1 MTESSSGTPQQPNT
15 TASSRVLLIG
25 AGLIVAIIGVA
36 VFINRPSPAD
46 VQPEPAPP
54 VVSPPPAAI
63 ELAPASNEQLDAPE
77 VIAPSD
83 PPIEPIENPLP
94 MLEESDDPV
103 RDALGDIPMG
113 TIGQQYLIPSNIIE
127 RSASLIYLTSKGDV
141 PYKLLPAARPAKP
154 FSISDDGTQVIAD
167 ASGFAR
173 YDALAQW
180 LESLDL
186 STIFLSLQPF
196 LPLFREAWSYY
207 GEPPEDFD
215 FAVVIALDLIASTP
229 SVDTTEARL
238 IKKEAVWIYEDPSI
252 EGLAPIQ
259 KQVLRM
265 GPENAAVVKAK
276 ADEAQALWRQQVM
289 ATP

>member
-1 MTESSSGTPQQPNT
+1 MTETSSGTPQQPNT

-25 AGLIVAIIGVA
+25 AGLIAAIIGAA

-46 VQPEPAPP
+46 IQPEPSPP
-54 VVSPPPAAI
+54 LVSPPPAAI
-63 ELAPASNEQLDAPE
+63 ELAPASEAQLDAPE

-103 RDALGDIPMG
+103 RDALGEIPMG

-141 PYKLLPAARPAKP
+141 PYKLLPVARPAKP
-154 FSISDDGTQVIAD
+154 FSISDDGTQVVAD

-186 STIFLSLQPF
+186 DSILLSLQPF

-265 GPENAAVVKAK
+265 GPENAAVVKSK
-276 ADEAQALWRQQVM
+276 ADEAQALWRQQIM

>member
-25 AGLIVAIIGVA
+25 AGLIVTIIGAA

-83 PPIEPIENPLP
+83 PPIKPIENPLP

-141 PYKLLPAARPAKP
+141 PYKLLPVARPAKP
-154 FSISDDGTQVIAD
+154 FSISDDGTQVVAD

-173 YDALAQW
+173 YDSLAQW

-186 STIFLSLQPF
+186 STILSSLQPF

-229 SVDTTEARL
+229 SVDMTEARL
-238 IKKEAVWIYEDPSI
+238 IKKEAVWIYEDPLI

>member
-1 MTESSSGTPQQPNT
+1 MTETSSGTPQQPNT

-25 AGLIVAIIGVA
+25 AGLIAAIIGAA

-46 VQPEPAPP
+46 IQPEPSPP
-54 VVSPPPAAI
+54 LVSPPPAAI
-63 ELAPASNEQLDAPE
+63 ELAPASEAQLDAPE

-141 PYKLLPAARPAKP
+141 PYKLLPVARPAKP
-154 FSISDDGTQVIAD
+154 FSISDDGTQVVAD

-173 YDALAQW
+173 YDVLAQW

-186 STIFLSLQPF
+186 DSILLSLQPF

-238 IKKEAVWIYEDPSI
+238 IKKEAVWVYEDPSI

>member
-1 MTESSSGTPQQPNT
+1 MTETSSGTPQQPNT

-25 AGLIVAIIGVA
+25 AGLIAAIIGAA

-46 VQPEPAPP
+46 IQPEPSPP
-54 VVSPPPAAI
+54 LVSPPPAAI
-63 ELAPASNEQLDAPE
+63 ELAPASEAQLDAPE

-103 RDALGDIPMG
+103 RDALGEIPMG

-154 FSISDDGTQVIAD
+154 FSISDDGTQVVAD

-186 STIFLSLQPF
+186 GTILLSLQPF

-276 ADEAQALWRQQVM
+276 ADEAQALWRKQIM
-289 ATP
+289 ANP

>member
-25 AGLIVAIIGVA
+25 AGLIVAIIGAA

-54 VVSPPPAAI
+54 AVSPPPAAI

-83 PPIEPIENPLP
+83 PPIKPIENPLP

-141 PYKLLPAARPAKP
+141 PYKLLPVARPAKP
-154 FSISDDGTQVIAD
+154 FSISDDGTQVVAD

-238 IKKEAVWIYEDPSI
+238 IKKEAVWVYEDPSI

-276 ADEAQALWRQQVM
+276 ADEAQALWRQQIM

>member
-25 AGLIVAIIGVA
+25 AGLIVAIIGAA

-141 PYKLLPAARPAKP
+141 PYKLLPVARPAKP
-154 FSISDDGTQVIAD
+154 FSISDDGTQVVAD

-173 YDALAQW
+173 YDSLAQW

-186 STIFLSLQPF
+186 STILLSLQPF

-229 SVDTTEARL
+229 SVDMTEARL
-238 IKKEAVWIYEDPSI
+238 IKKEAVWVYEDPSI

-265 GPENAAVVKAK
+265 GPENATVVKAK
-276 ADEAQALWRQQVM
+276 ADEAQALWRRQVM

>member
-1 MTESSSGTPQQPNT
+1 MTETSSGTPQQPNT

-25 AGLIVAIIGVA
+25 AGLIAAIIGAA

-46 VQPEPAPP
+46 IQPEPSPP
-54 VVSPPPAAI
+54 LVSPPPAAI
-63 ELAPASNEQLDAPE
+63 ELAPASEAQLDAPE

-103 RDALGDIPMG
+103 RDALGEIPMG

-141 PYKLLPAARPAKP
+141 PYKLLPVARPAKP
-154 FSISDDGTQVIAD
+154 FSISDDGTQVVAD

-186 STIFLSLQPF
+186 DSILLSLQPF

-265 GPENAAVVKAK
+265 GPNNAAVVKSK
-276 ADEAQALWRQQVM
+276 ADEAQALWRQQIM

>member
-1 MTESSSGTPQQPNT
+1 MTETSSGTPQQPNT

-25 AGLIVAIIGVA
+25 AGLIAAIIGAA

-46 VQPEPAPP
+46 IQPEPSPP
-54 VVSPPPAAI
+54 LVSPPPAAI
-63 ELAPASNEQLDAPE
+63 ELAPASEAQLDAPE

-141 PYKLLPAARPAKP
+141 PYKLLPVARPAKP
-154 FSISDDGTQVIAD
+154 FSISDDGTQVVAD

-173 YDALAQW
+173 YDVLAQW

-186 STIFLSLQPF
+186 DSILLSLQPF

-238 IKKEAVWIYEDPSI
+238 IKKEAVWVYEDPSI

-276 ADEAQALWRQQVM
+276 ADEAQALWRQQIM

>member
-83 PPIEPIENPLP
+83 PPIKPIENPLP

-141 PYKLLPAARPAKP
+141 PYKLLPVARPAKP
-154 FSISDDGTQVIAD
+154 FSISDDGTQVVAD

-173 YDALAQW
+173 YDSLAQW

-186 STIFLSLQPF
+186 STILSSLQPF

-238 IKKEAVWIYEDPSI
+238 IKKEAVWVYEDPSI

>member
-1 MTESSSGTPQQPNT
+1 MTETSSGTPQQPNT

-25 AGLIVAIIGVA
+25 AGLIAAIIGAA

-46 VQPEPAPP
+46 IQPEPSPP
-54 VVSPPPAAI
+54 LVSPPPAAI
-63 ELAPASNEQLDAPE
+63 ELAPASEAQLDAPE

-103 RDALGDIPMG
+103 RDALGEIPMG

-141 PYKLLPAARPAKP
+141 PYKLLPVARPAKP
-154 FSISDDGTQVIAD
+154 FSISDDGTQVVAD

-186 STIFLSLQPF
+186 DSILLSLQPF

-238 IKKEAVWIYEDPSI
+238 IKKEAVWVYEDPSI

>member
-25 AGLIVAIIGVA
+25 AGLIVATIGVA

-83 PPIEPIENPLP
+83 PPIKPIENPLP

-141 PYKLLPAARPAKP
+141 PYKLLPVARPAKP
-154 FSISDDGTQVIAD
+154 FSISDDGTQVVAD

-173 YDALAQW
+173 YDSLAQW

-186 STIFLSLQPF
+186 STILSSLQPF

-229 SVDTTEARL
+229 SVDMTEARL
-238 IKKEAVWIYEDPSI
+238 IKKEAVWIYEDPLI

-276 ADEAQALWRQQVM
+276 ADEAQALWRQQIM

>member
-1 MTESSSGTPQQPNT
+1 MTETSSGTPQQPNT

-25 AGLIVAIIGVA
+25 AGLIAAIIGAA

-46 VQPEPAPP
+46 IQPEPSPP
-54 VVSPPPAAI
+54 LVSPPPAAI
-63 ELAPASNEQLDAPE
+63 ELAPASEAQLDAPE

-103 RDALGDIPMG
+103 RDALGEIPMG

-141 PYKLLPAARPAKP
+141 PHKLLPVARPAKP
-154 FSISDDGTQVIAD
+154 FSISDDGTQVVAD

-173 YDALAQW
+173 YDVLAQW

-186 STIFLSLQPF
+186 DSILLSLQPF

-238 IKKEAVWIYEDPSI
+238 IKKEAVWVYEDPSI

>member
-1 MTESSSGTPQQPNT
+1 MTETSSGTPQQPNT

-25 AGLIVAIIGVA
+25 AGLIAAIIGAA

-46 VQPEPAPP
+46 IQPEPSPP
-54 VVSPPPAAI
+54 LVSPPPAAI
-63 ELAPASNEQLDAPE
+63 ELAPASEAQLDAPE

-141 PYKLLPAARPAKP
+141 PYKLLPVARPAKP
-154 FSISDDGTQVIAD
+154 FSISDDGTQVVAD

-186 STIFLSLQPF
+186 DSILLSLQPF

-238 IKKEAVWIYEDPSI
+238 IKKEAVWVYEDPSI

>member
-1 MTESSSGTPQQPNT
+1 MTETSSGTPQQPNT

-25 AGLIVAIIGVA
+25 AGLIAAIIGAA

-46 VQPEPAPP
+46 IQPEPSPP
-54 VVSPPPAAI
+54 LISPPPAAI
-63 ELAPASNEQLDAPE
+63 ELAPASEAQLDAPE

-113 TIGQQYLIPSNIIE
+113 TIGQQYLIHSNIIE

-141 PYKLLPAARPAKP
+141 PYKLLPVARPAKP

-173 YDALAQW
+173 YDVLAQW

-186 STIFLSLQPF
+186 SSILLSLQPF

-238 IKKEAVWIYEDPSI
+238 IKKEAVWVYEDPSI

>member
-83 PPIEPIENPLP
+83 PPIKPIENPLP

-141 PYKLLPAARPAKP
+141 PYKLLPVARPAKP
-154 FSISDDGTQVIAD
+154 FSISDDGTQVVAD

-173 YDALAQW
+173 YDSLAQW

-186 STIFLSLQPF
+186 STILSSLQPF

-238 IKKEAVWIYEDPSI
+238 IKKEAVWVYEDPSI

-276 ADEAQALWRQQVM
+276 ADEAQALWRQQIM

>member
-1 MTESSSGTPQQPNT
+1 MTETSSGTPQQPNK

-25 AGLIVAIIGVA
+25 AGLIAAVIGVA
-36 VFINRPSPAD
+36 VFINRPAPAD
-46 VQPEPAPP
+46 IQPEPSPP
-54 VVSPPPAAI
+54 LVSPPPTAI
-63 ELAPASNEQLDAPE
+63 ELIPASDEQLDAPE

-103 RDALGDIPMG
+103 RDALGEIPMG

-141 PYKLLPAARPAKP
+141 PYKLLPVARPAKP
-154 FSISDDGTQVIAD
+154 FSISDDGTQVVAD

-186 STIFLSLQPF
+186 STILLSLQPF

-265 GPENAAVVKAK
+265 GPENAAVVKSK
-276 ADEAQALWRQQVM
+276 ADEAQALWRQQIM

>member
-1 MTESSSGTPQQPNT
+1 MTETSSGTPQQPNT

-25 AGLIVAIIGVA
+25 AGLIAAIIGAA

-46 VQPEPAPP
+46 IQPEPSPP
-54 VVSPPPAAI
+54 LVSPPPAAI
-63 ELAPASNEQLDAPE
+63 ELAPASEAQLDAPE

-141 PYKLLPAARPAKP
+141 PYKLLPVARPAKP
-154 FSISDDGTQVIAD
+154 FSISDDGTQVVAD

-173 YDALAQW
+173 YDVLAQW

-186 STIFLSLQPF
+186 DSILLSLQPF

-238 IKKEAVWIYEDPSI
+238 IKKEAVWVYEDPSI

-265 GPENAAVVKAK
+265 GPVNAAVVKAK
-276 ADEAQALWRQQVM
+276 ADEAQALWRQQIM

>member
-1 MTESSSGTPQQPNT
+1 MTETSSGTPQQPNT

-25 AGLIVAIIGVA
+25 AGLIAAIIGAA

-46 VQPEPAPP
+46 IQPEPSPP
-54 VVSPPPAAI
+54 LVSPPPAAI
-63 ELAPASNEQLDAPE
+63 ELAPASEAQLDAPE

-103 RDALGDIPMG
+103 RDALGEIPMG

-141 PYKLLPAARPAKP
+141 PYKLLPVARPAKP
-154 FSISDDGTQVIAD
+154 FSISDDGTQVVAD

-173 YDALAQW
+173 YDVLAQW

-186 STIFLSLQPF
+186 DSILLSLQPF

-238 IKKEAVWIYEDPSI
+238 IKKEAVWVYEDPSI

>member
-83 PPIEPIENPLP
+83 PPIKPIENPLP

-141 PYKLLPAARPAKP
+141 PYKLLPVARLAKP
-154 FSISDDGTQVIAD
+154 FSISDDGTQVVAD

-173 YDALAQW
+173 YDSLAQW

-186 STIFLSLQPF
+186 STILSSLQPF

-229 SVDTTEARL
+229 SVDMTEARL
-238 IKKEAVWIYEDPSI
+238 IKKEAVWIYEDPLI

-276 ADEAQALWRQQVM
+276 ADEAQALWRQQIM

>member
-1 MTESSSGTPQQPNT
+1 MTETSSGTPQQPNT

-25 AGLIVAIIGVA
+25 AGLIAAIIGAA

-46 VQPEPAPP
+46 IQPEPSPP
-54 VVSPPPAAI
+54 LVSPPPAAI
-63 ELAPASNEQLDAPE
+63 ELAPASEAQLDAPE

-141 PYKLLPAARPAKP
+141 PYKLLPVARPAKP
-154 FSISDDGTQVIAD
+154 FSISDDGTQVVAD

-173 YDALAQW
+173 YDVLAQW

-186 STIFLSLQPF
+186 DSILLSLQPF

-276 ADEAQALWRQQVM
+276 ADEAQALWRQQIM

>member
-83 PPIEPIENPLP
+83 PPIKPIENPLP

-113 TIGQQYLIPSNIIE
+113 TIGQQYLLPSNIIE

-141 PYKLLPAARPAKP
+141 PYKLLPVARPAKP
-154 FSISDDGTQVIAD
+154 FSISDDGAQVVAD

-173 YDALAQW
+173 YDSLAQW

-186 STIFLSLQPF
+186 STILSSLQPF

-229 SVDTTEARL
+229 SVDMTEARL
-238 IKKEAVWIYEDPSI
+238 IKKEAVWIHEDPLI

-276 ADEAQALWRQQVM
+276 ADEAQALWRQQIM

>member
-1 MTESSSGTPQQPNT
+1 MTETSSGTPQQPNT

-25 AGLIVAIIGVA
+25 AGLIAAIIGAA

-46 VQPEPAPP
+46 IQPEPSPP
-54 VVSPPPAAI
+54 LVSPPPAAI
-63 ELAPASNEQLDAPE
+63 ELAPASEAQLDAPE

-103 RDALGDIPMG
+103 RDALGEIPMG

-141 PYKLLPAARPAKP
+141 PYKLLPVARPAKP
-154 FSISDDGTQVIAD
+154 FSISDDGTQVVAD

-186 STIFLSLQPF
+186 DSILLSLQPF

-238 IKKEAVWIYEDPSI
+238 IKKEAVWVYGDPSI

>member
-83 PPIEPIENPLP
+83 PPIKPIENPLP

-141 PYKLLPAARPAKP
+141 PYKLLPVARPAKP
-154 FSISDDGTQVIAD
+154 FSISDDGTQVVAD

-173 YDALAQW
+173 YDSLAQW

-186 STIFLSLQPF
+186 STILSSLQPF

-229 SVDTTEARL
+229 SVDMTEARL
-238 IKKEAVWIYEDPSI
+238 IKKEAVWIYEDPLI

>member
-1 MTESSSGTPQQPNT
+1 MTENSSGTPQQPNT

-25 AGLIVAIIGVA
+25 AGLIAAVIGVA

-46 VQPEPAPP
+46 IQPEPSPP
-54 VVSPPPAAI
+54 LVSPPPTAI
-63 ELAPASNEQLDAPE
+63 ELIPASDEQLDAPE

-103 RDALGDIPMG
+103 RDALGEIPMG

-141 PYKLLPAARPAKP
+141 PYKLLPVARPAKP
-154 FSISDDGTQVIAD
+154 FSISDDGTQVVAD

-186 STIFLSLQPF
+186 STILLSLQPF

-229 SVDTTEARL
+229 SVDTNEARL
-238 IKKEAVWIYEDPSI
+238 IKKEAVWVYEDPSI

-276 ADEAQALWRQQVM
+276 ADEAQALWRQQIM

>member
-1 MTESSSGTPQQPNT
+1 MTETSSGTPQQPNT

-25 AGLIVAIIGVA
+25 AGLIAAIIGAA

-46 VQPEPAPP
+46 IQSEPAPP
-54 VVSPPPAAI
+54 LVSPPPAAI
-63 ELAPASNEQLDAPE
+63 ELAPASAEQLDAPE

-103 RDALGDIPMG
+103 RDALGEIPMG

-141 PYKLLPAARPAKP
+141 PYKLLPVARPAKP
-154 FSISDDGTQVIAD
+154 FSIADDGTQVVAD

-173 YDALAQW
+173 YDLLAQW
-180 LESLDL
+180 LESVDL
-186 STIFLSLQPF
+186 SAILLSLQPF

-238 IKKEAVWIYEDPSI
+238 IKKEAVWVYEDPSI

-276 ADEAQALWRQQVM
+276 ADEAQALWRQQIM

>member
-1 MTESSSGTPQQPNT
+1 
-15 TASSRVLLIG
+15 
-25 AGLIVAIIGVA
+25 
-36 VFINRPSPAD
+36 
-46 VQPEPAPP
+46 
-54 VVSPPPAAI
+54 
-63 ELAPASNEQLDAPE
+63 LAPASDEQGDAPE
-77 VIAPSD
+77 TIAPSD

-103 RDALGDIPMG
+103 RDALGAIPMG

-127 RSASLIYLTSKGDV
+127 RSSSLIYLTSKGDV
-141 PYKLLPAARPAKP
+141 PYKLLPVARPAKP
-154 FSISDDGTQVIAD
+154 FSISDDGTQVVAD

-173 YDALAQW
+173 YDLLAQW

-186 STIFLSLQPF
+186 SAILLSVQPF

-215 FAVVIALDLIASTP
+215 FAVVIALNLIASTP

-276 ADEAQALWRQQVM
+276 ADEAQALWRQLIM